1 MYTKR
6 KKKKPTLHTT
16 TKFSFTDRLKKD
28 KGMYCHWTRSSR
40 NAKESPLSLNKR
52 ALTSNTKAYENTN
65 FTGENVLHSQNQ
77 IKNAIILQ

>member
-1 MYTKR
+1 
-6 KKKKPTLHTT
+6 
-16 TKFSFTDRLKKD
+16 
-28 KGMYCHWTRSSR
+28 MYCHWTRSSR